1 MGQLVIS
8 LDFEKFWGI
17 HDHSN
22 IEDYRL
28 NLERVDTICLEML
41 KLFSEFEIHAT
52 WATVGLLAF
61 DNKDELLKI
70 LPKQKPLYSDIN
82 LSPYDYILENELE
95 YKFHFSPKI
104 INKIRCEKN
113 QELATHTFSH
123 YYCLEPGQ
131 TESSFDSD
139 LKLNIKV
146 IKNKFGVEMTSL
158 VFPRNQV
165 KKEYLKILTKNNIK
179 CYRGNETNWIYR
191 KKMSLLLKRGFR
203 LIDSYL
209 NITGSNTYELKDIKK
224 EFPYNIPSSC
234 ILRPVKF
241 NDSLLKRL
249 KMKRIKSQMT
259 HAAKYDKLFHI
270 WWHPHNFGND
280 IEANILFLKEIFKHF
295 VFLKNKYGM
304 CSLNMKEISEKIEV

>member
-17 HDHSN
+17 RDHSN

-41 KLFSEFEIHAT
+41 KLFSEFEIHVT

-95 YKFHFSPKI
+95 CKFHFSPKI
-104 INKIRCEKN
+104 INKIRYAKN

-131 TESSFDSD
+131 TESSFASD
-139 LKLNIKV
+139 LRLNIAF
-146 IKNKFGVEMTSL
+146 IKKKFNIEMTSL

-165 KKEYLKILTKNNIK
+165 KKEYLNILSKNNIK
-179 CYRGNETNWIYR
+179 CYRGNETNWIYSIR
-191 KKMSLLLKRGFR
+191 MGALLKRGFR
-203 LIDSYL
+203 LIDSYF
-209 NITGSNTYELKDIKK
+209 NITGNNTYDLREIKK
-224 EFPYNIPSSC
+224 TLPYNIPSSC
-234 ILRPVKF
+234 FLRPVKSNNSF
-241 NDSLLKRL
+241 F
-249 KMKRIKSQMT
+249 KRIKMRRIKRQMS
-259 HAAKYDKLFHI
+259 HAAKNNKLFHL

-280 IEANILFLKEIFKHF
+280 IDANMLFLKEIFNHF
-295 VFLKNKYGM
+295 LFLKKKYNM
-304 CSLNMKEISEKIEV
+304 RSLNMKEISKKIEL

>member
-17 HDHSN
+17 RDHSS

-61 DNKDELLKI
+61 DNKDELLKM

-95 YKFHFSPKI
+95 YKFHFSPNI
-104 INKIRCEKN
+104 INKISYAKN
-113 QELATHTFSH
+113 QELASHTFSH

-131 TESSFDSD
+131 TESSFAAD

-146 IKNKFGVEMTSL
+146 IKNKFGVEMSSI

-165 KKEYLKILTKNNIK
+165 NKEYLKVLTKNNIK

-191 KKMSLLLKRGFR
+191 KKMSLMLKRGLR

-224 EFPYNIPSSC
+224 EFPYNIPSSS
-234 ILRPVKF
+234 ILRPVKA
-241 NDSLLKRL
+241 NNSLLKRL
-249 KMKRIKSQMT
+249 KINRIKSQMT
-259 HAAKYDKLFHI
+259 HAAKCDKLFHI

-280 IEANILFLKEIFKHF
+280 IDANVLFLKEIFNHF
-295 VFLKNKYGM
+295 DFLKNKYGM
-304 CSLNMKEISEKIEV
+304 CSLNMKEIAEKLEV